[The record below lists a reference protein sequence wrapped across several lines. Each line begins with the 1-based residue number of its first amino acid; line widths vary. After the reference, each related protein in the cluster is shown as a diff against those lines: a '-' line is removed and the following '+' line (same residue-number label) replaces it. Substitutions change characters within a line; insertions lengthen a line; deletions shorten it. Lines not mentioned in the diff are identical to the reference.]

1 MTSTIPI
8 FVNERALR
16 VPAGATLSQV
26 LAEFEPDLF
35 AALLGGRALVTDAR
49 ALPVDVDA
57 PVTAGSIFRARESAR
72 LGGTADA

>member
-8 FVNERALR
+8 FVNERPLQ

-35 AALLGGRALVTDAR
+35 AALLGGRLLATDAR
-49 ALPVDVDA
+49 VIPVDVDA
-57 PVTAGSIFRARESAR
+57 PVAAGSIFRVRESAR
-72 LGGTADA
+72 LGGAADA

>member
-1 MTSTIPI
+1 VTSLIPI

-16 VPAGATLSQV
+16 VAAGATLSQV

-35 AALLGGRALVTDAR
+35 AALLGGRVLATDAR
-49 ALPVDVDA
+49 AIPVDVDA
-57 PVTAGSIFRARESAR
+57 PVAAGSIFRVRESAR

>member
-1 MTSTIPI
+1 VTSTIPI

-16 VPAGATLSQV
+16 VPAGVTLSEV

-35 AALLGGRALVTDAR
+35 AALLGGRLLATDAR
-49 ALPVDVDA
+49 GIPVDVA
-57 PVTAGSIFRARESAR
+57 SRVAAGSIFRVRESTR